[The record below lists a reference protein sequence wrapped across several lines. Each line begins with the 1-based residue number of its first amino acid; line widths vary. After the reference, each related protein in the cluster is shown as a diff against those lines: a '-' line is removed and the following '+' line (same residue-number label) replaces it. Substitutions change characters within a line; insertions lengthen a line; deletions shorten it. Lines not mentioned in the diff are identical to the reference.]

1 MAREKSVLQ
10 PSEGVA
16 APKHRTVLVV
26 NREPAMN
33 QLLQTLL
40 TNEGY
45 TALAATDLDT
55 AARLLSSVRFDV
67 VIADYMELQFRRGER
82 WPILEMF
89 KALVDPGTPFIILTT
104 SPQAMLESAEQLGIA
119 DVIEKPF
126 DLGSLLERIKKAIT
140 GRERLIRH
148 KHS

>member
-1 MAREKSVLQ
+1 MGEEESILR
-10 PSEGVA
+10 PSDEVA
-16 APKHRTVLVV
+16 ERKQRTVLVV

-45 TALAATDLDT
+45 TVLAATDLDT

-67 VIADYMELQFRRGER
+67 VIADYMELQFRRGVR

-89 KALVDPGTPFIILTT
+89 KALVDPGTPFIVLTT
-104 SPQAMLESAEQLGIA
+104 SPQAMLQSAEQLGIA

-126 DLGSLLERIKKAIT
+126 DLGSLLERINKAIA
-140 GRERLIRH
+140 GRRR
-148 KHS
+148 